1 MSRTRISL
9 CCVVGW
15 GLMLHHAA
23 AWAQDDE
30 LSAEE
35 ARQRQAV
42 ERFVTVLESNPRFGV
57 ALDRVYG
64 HYVERGEIEQ
74 FAQSYRDR
82 TAADPADGTAWMV
95 LGMIEFQRGRDS
107 QAVAAFREAEAQ
119 RADDALASYYLG
131 QAYVLIGRP
140 DEAVAA
146 FERAIERGPQR
157 TDLLQIYQALG
168 RVHQRAQRNEEA
180 LAVWDRLEQ
189 EFPDDQRV
197 QEEIARTLAE
207 EGDHAGA
214 LTRYEA
220 LAAGA
225 DDSYQQV
232 QFALKAAELK
242 LKLGQSSD
250 ATTAMEGLL
259 ADLRPESW
267 LYRDVRER
275 IEGIYLRTDD
285 YAGLAAYYEEWLEN
299 NPDDVDA
306 MTRLG
311 HALSVQG
318 RTPEAREWFGRAIE
332 RAPSNVTL
340 RLAYIEQLVA
350 ERDYDEAA
358 NQYEELNE
366 HDPNNPDHIAAW
378 GQLILENKT
387 LTEAERTARASD
399 VWKRMLEGH
408 PDDPVIITQV
418 ADLHRHAE
426 LNDEAIALY
435 QRAVELSPNDPQ
447 YREYLGEFYHRLKRP
462 EDAKQ
467 TWEAI
472 AAGDNRTTRNLVRL
486 AEVYAGFG
494 YMPEAIATMREACGM
509 QPEFSDRLRFA
520 EMLREEA
527 ILDEA
532 LEQVEIAAPLAETPD
547 ERQMVLN
554 ERIKCYQASGE
565 LPQRIADLRGELDAG
580 TDATSERW
588 QQLAL
593 YYEAERNMEQA
604 TVAIRTA
611 MGLDPE
617 SIPTLTTAARIF
629 ESSGQLGDAASVL
642 ASLTQLDRR
651 FRTEYLTEIARL
663 RLRLGQSDAAIQA
676 ADDLIAAAPGNP
688 EHYQFYASLCFQ
700 LGKTEEGL
708 EALRRSAAVNP
719 ADETALLALASAL
732 ADQFRTDEAIELYW
746 RAFERSPDL
755 EGQIGVIVKLTDLYL
770 RTNHFDRLVSRL
782 ETMQRDLDN
791 QRDMTICLA
800 NAYSSAG
807 DLGTAR
813 ITLESLVG
821 EDSRDVQ
828 LLTQLVRL
836 AELEEDF
843 EGAVK
848 YQRRINELAPA
859 SEGTVKLANLLMQTG
874 EIDEAELTWT
884 RIVEESSEQHR
895 VYQAIDR
902 LMQNSKFDTVL
913 AMSERLLE
921 DDPDDWE
928 ALIRCAMAQWNLE
941 DKEGAAER
949 CRELLSINEA
959 DEELSAQSKNQLQ
972 QRQTSG
978 SMSATTMWDQY
989 PEVLSRTQAA
999 YQVRQALG
1007 LDSDA
1012 YYYGYGRS
1020 MQQWTPQTFG
1030 QARIGALYIVLH
1042 VANEQETAPAVIE
1055 EFQTAA
1061 AAEDASQRDLWDWYY
1076 VLVSRQYTGIAT
1088 TGDQQTNIQAEM
1100 YGVVRRLSEGL
1111 DPGTCILYLNSL
1123 ASRPP
1128 TQQVLHAVPGG
1139 TVVVEGTESATT
1151 PEPLS
1156 DEELDHALQCF
1167 RIVRGQANAWK
1178 NYSAVHIVQY
1188 IVNELKLAKR
1198 EEQATE
1204 LYEEVVNSATS
1215 EADLMAVMGLAVERG
1230 EIDRVLEIA
1239 EQLEQ
1244 RRAASGTSA
1253 SMQSYYSGND
1263 VLSML
1268 TQLIA
1273 RRWAEKDR
1281 DAAVRIYD
1289 TGIAMLRTRFENQSP
1304 SQRSRSSTW
1313 NQGPYSLPVYFVQ
1326 TMEAPA
1332 GQQTYVN
1339 NNYIQLDY
1347 PAPNSYYD
1355 YSGITLLRNMY
1366 EIYNREDILS
1376 DLVEHIEAAADAE
1389 GSAATFAHL
1398 ALCYI
1403 YWWHDLKEDAADE
1416 MELAVAAMPDDIAL
1430 RLQLAS
1436 MLQQQGDAAGAL
1448 ATLDAVEPL
1457 NQSMLQQREIMALQ
1471 LAVTT
1476 RNSERARQAGERL
1489 FGLRLTTEIELQL
1502 ADFMHQAGLHD
1513 LAESLLE
1520 RARRS
1525 AGNRASSLLSLLQH
1539 YQAQGDSDTA
1549 VEIAFQIL
1557 RKSTPSGGMNRS
1569 SDNGARQLAI
1579 QVLSQSGQL
1588 DALIERA
1595 QQQLER
1601 SPNSLA
1607 LHQTLADYY
1616 SASGNSEKHVEMM
1629 QKIAALRPNDAMLQY
1644 QIGQQFSS
1652 AGKPA
1657 EACDFYLAALR
1668 EQPALLTN
1676 DYYSIQNTFE
1686 QAQRTDDFIA
1696 FLKDVDLTK
1705 LGQSY
1710 YVMNLVENLL
1720 QNENSREQAL
1730 ELFQRMWEAFPNERA
1745 NMLGNIYQ
1753 DEIWKLPIMYQYVH
1767 DAVIPAEGVALN
1779 DPWSGLQNYNVLAR
1793 LVQSAQAQNKLEEL
1807 QTEVTQKI
1815 EELPNWHGGQCVM
1828 AVIEAQQGK
1837 FDDSA
1842 ARLTALMDSQKQAI
1856 NLYTRYYVG
1865 MQLKQYDPLA
1875 PVLVRWYEEGMHE
1888 YQHDNW
1894 GWGGG
1899 PKTELA
1905 DAYLK
1910 ADRKLDARRTLL
1922 ELWDKQDF
1930 SRYYG
1935 YNPGYA
1941 AYARLANAVDLGQRL
1956 TNAGFPVDALRIYS
1970 EAAADPSQFQQAQQ
1984 YGGDYYK
1991 QQFEQGRSAAAAA
2004 INADTLTEALSLW
2017 LMTPEQPA
2025 AEASPMN
2032 STDPGAATEDATPPQ
2047 EKPDAPAID
2056 LLLTVQSK
2064 SLRESRVS
2072 SLFEPALKAV
2082 AGNDAALETVS
2093 TQLNAVRAEHE
2104 GDLSINVMAALLAFA
2119 DSDDAA
2125 AWQAATQSLVEQ
2137 AEAQPLDELAE
2148 GQRPNSRQRA
2158 QAKAQLPLWI
2168 VAREAL
2174 QHPETR
2180 AAGQVLAERA
2190 LTAARRQSDD
2200 TWMLAML
2207 REQGESSLQ
2216 NGDRATAEGRF
2227 LEMLDLILPQE
2238 PAAGEAP
2245 QPEKD
2250 RLSRK
2255 PTPASQ
2261 TPGF

>member
-1 MSRTRISL
+1 MSLVRLVRSSVLALLPALLLMPSSPAL
-9 CCVVGW
+9 CR
-15 GLMLHHAA
+15 
-23 AWAQDDE
+23 AQDDE

-35 ARQRQAV
+35 ARQQQAV
-42 ERFVTVLESNPRFGV
+42 ERFVQVLESNPRFGV

-64 HYVERGEIEQ
+64 HYVERGQIEQ

-82 TAADPADGTAWMV
+82 TAADSADGLAWMV
-95 LGMIEFQRGRDS
+95 LGMIEFQRGRDAE
-107 QAVAAFREAEAQ
+107 AVAALRKAEEH
-119 RADDALASYYLG
+119 RPEDPLASYYLG
-131 QAYVLIGRP
+131 QAYVLVGRP
-140 DEAVAA
+140 DEAAAA
-146 FERAIERGPQR
+146 FERAIEREPQR
-157 TDLLQIYQALG
+157 TDLLLIYQALG
-168 RVHQRAQRNEEA
+168 RVHQRAQRSEQA

-207 EGDHAGA
+207 EGDHAAA
-214 LTRYEA
+214 LERYEA
-220 LAAGA
+220 LAAGT

-232 QFALKAAELK
+232 QFALQAAELK
-242 LKLGQSSD
+242 LKLGRSSD
-250 ATTAMEGLL
+250 ATRDMETLL
-259 ADLRPESW
+259 VDLRPESW
-267 LYRDVRER
+267 LYQDVRER
-275 IEGIYLRTDD
+275 IEAIYLRTDD
-285 YAGLAAYYEEWLEN
+285 YAGLAAYYEGWLEN

-358 NQYEELNE
+358 SQYEELNE

-378 GQLILENKT
+378 GQLILENKE
-387 LTEAERTARASD
+387 LTDAERTARASE
-399 VWKRMLEGH
+399 VWKRLLEGH

-435 QRAVELSPNDPQ
+435 QRAIELSPNDPQ

-462 EDAKQ
+462 DDAKQ

-472 AAGDNRTTRNLVRL
+472 VGGNNRNTRNLVRL

-527 ILDEA
+527 IVDEA
-532 LEQVEIAAPLAETPD
+532 LEQIDIAAPLAETPD
-547 ERQMVLN
+547 ERQVVLN
-554 ERIKCYQASGE
+554 ERIKCYQAAGE

-580 TDATSERW
+580 TDATTERW

-593 YYEAERNMEQA
+593 YYEAERDMEQA

-611 MGLDPE
+611 MELDAE
-617 SIPTLTTAARIF
+617 SIPALTTAGRIF
-629 ESSGQLGDAASVL
+629 ESSGQLGDAARVL
-642 ASLTQLDRR
+642 ETLTQLDRR

-663 RLRLGQSDAAIQA
+663 RLRLGQSEAAIQA

-732 ADQFRTDEAIELYW
+732 AEQFRTDEAIELYW
-746 RAFERSPDL
+746 RAFERSADL
-755 EGQIGVIVKLTDLYL
+755 EGQISVIVRLTELYL

-813 ITLESLVG
+813 ITLEGLVG

-843 EGAVK
+843 EGAVR
-848 YQRRINELAPA
+848 YQRRINDLAP
-859 SEGTVKLANLLMQTG
+859 SPEGTIKLANLLMQTG

-884 RIVEESSEQHR
+884 RIVEESSEEHR

-902 LMQNSKFDTVL
+902 LMQNQKFETVL
-913 AMSERLLE
+913 AMSERLLA
-921 DDPDDWE
+921 DDPGDWE
-928 ALIRCAMAQWNLE
+928 ALIRCALAQWKLD

-949 CRELLSINEA
+949 CRDLLAIIEA
-959 DEELSAQSKNQLQ
+959 DEELSAQAKNQLQ

-978 SMSATTMWDQY
+978 SMSASTGWDQY
-989 PEVLSRTQAA
+989 PEVLMRTQAA
-999 YQVRQALG
+999 YEIRRALG
-1007 LDSDA
+1007 LDSN
-1012 YYYGYGRS
+1012 YYGYGQA
-1020 MQQWTPQTFG
+1020 MPAWTPQTFG
-1030 QARIGALYIVLH
+1030 QARLGALLIVLH
-1042 VANEQETAPAVIE
+1042 VANQQETAPAVIE
-1055 EFQTAA
+1055 EYQSAA

-1076 VLVSRQYTGIAT
+1076 LLTNAQYAGIAN
-1088 TGDQQTNIQAEM
+1088 TGDQPINIQAEM
-1100 YGVVRRLSEGL
+1100 YAVIRRLSEGL
-1111 DPGTCILYLNSL
+1111 DPGTCMLYLSNLS
-1123 ASRPP
+1123 SRPP
-1128 TQQVLHAVPGG
+1128 ATQVMQPAPPDEG
-1139 TVVVEGTESATT
+1139 TVAAPQVQ
-1151 PEPLS
+1151 PLS
-1156 DEELDHALQCF
+1156 SEELDHVLQCF
-1167 RIVRGQANAWK
+1167 RIVQAQASAWK
-1178 NYSAVHIVQY
+1178 SYSTVYVVQG
-1188 IVNELKLAKR
+1188 IVNELKLAGR
-1198 EEQATE
+1198 EDEATALYEQVVGAATSDVDLIAAMSLATE
-1204 LYEEVVNSATS
+1204 RE
-1215 EADLMAVMGLAVERG
+1215 DL
-1230 EIDRVLEIA
+1230 DRVLA
-1239 EQLEQ
+1239 LASQLEQ
-1244 RRAASGTSA
+1244 RRAAGGTAS
-1253 SMQSYYSGND
+1253 SMQSYYGGSD
-1263 VLSML
+1263 TLSAL
-1268 TQLIA
+1268 TQLMA
-1273 RRWAEKDR
+1273 RR
-1281 DAAVRIYD
+1281 AAANDYANVVMIFD
-1289 TGIAMLRTRFENQSP
+1289 TQMEMLRSRYTSQTA
-1304 SQRSRSSTW
+1304 SQRQRSSTW
-1313 NQGPYSLPVYFVQ
+1313 TQGPVQVPVYFVQ
-1326 TMEAPA
+1326 QTETPA
-1332 GQQTYVN
+1332 GTQSYVN

-1347 PAPNSYYD
+1347 PPPNAFYD
-1355 YSGITLLRNMY
+1355 YAGIALLRNMY
-1366 EIYNREDILS
+1366 EIYNRADTLS
-1376 DLVEHIEAAADAE
+1376 DLVQHIEADTAAQT
-1389 GSAATFAHL
+1389 GPAATFGHL

-1403 YWWHDLKEDAADE
+1403 YWWHDLKEDAAAE
-1416 MELAVAAMPDDIAL
+1416 LELAVAAIPDDVSL
-1430 RLQLAS
+1430 RIQLAA

-1457 NQSMLQQREIMALQ
+1457 NQAMLQQREIMALQ

-1476 RNSERARQAGERL
+1476 RNTERARQAGERL
-1489 FGLRLTTEIELQL
+1489 FGLRLSTELELQL
-1502 ADFMHQAGLHD
+1502 ADFMHQAGLND

-1539 YQAQGDSDTA
+1539 YQTQGDTETSI
-1549 VEIAFQIL
+1549 EIAFQIL
-1557 RKSTPSGGMNRS
+1557 RKSSPSGGMNQS
-1569 SDNGARQLAI
+1569 NDNGARQLAI

-1595 QQQLER
+1595 LQQLER

-1616 SASGNSEKHVEMM
+1616 SASGNTEEHVEMM
-1629 QKIAALRPNDAMLQY
+1629 QKIAALRPGDAQLQY
-1644 QIGQQFSS
+1644 QIAQQFSS

-1676 DYYSIQNTFE
+1676 DYYTIQNTFE

-1696 FLKDVDLTK
+1696 YLKEVDLTK

-1720 QNENSREQAL
+1720 QNESTRQQAL
-1730 ELFQRMWEAFPNERA
+1730 ELFQRMWDAFPNERPS
-1745 NMLGNIYQ
+1745 MLGNIYQ
-1753 DEIWKLPIMYQYVH
+1753 DEIWKLPVMYTYVH
-1767 DAVIPAEGVALN
+1767 DAVIPAEGAALN
-1779 DPWSGLQNYNVLAR
+1779 DPWSGLQNYNVLSR
-1793 LVQSAQAQNKLEEL
+1793 LVQAAQAQNKLEEL
-1807 QTEVTQKI
+1807 QAEVTQRA
-1815 EELPNWHGGQCVM
+1815 EQLPNWHGGQCVL

-1837 FDDSA
+1837 FDESA
-1842 ARLTALMDSQKQAI
+1842 ARLTSLMDSQKQAI
-1856 NLYTRYYVG
+1856 TLYTRYYVG

-1875 PVLVRWYEEGMHE
+1875 TVLVRWYEEGMHE

-1910 ADRKLDARRTLL
+1910 AGRKLDARLTLL

-1941 AYARLANAVDLGQRL
+1941 AYARLANAVDLAQRL
-1956 TNAGFPVDALRIYS
+1956 TTAGFPVDALRIYT
-1970 EAAADPSQFQQAQQ
+1970 EAAADPTQFQQAQQ

-1991 QQFEQGRSAAAAA
+1991 QQFEQGRAAAAGA

-2017 LMTPEQPA
+2017 LAAPAQPA
-2025 AEASPMN
+2025 ASETPMETENPAASSD
-2032 STDPGAATEDATPPQ
+2032 STAPPEEQ
-2047 EKPDAPAID
+2047 PSAPAID

-2082 AGNDAALETVS
+2082 AGNDAALEKVS
-2093 TQLNAVRAEHE
+2093 TQLEAVRAANEN
-2104 GDLSINVMAALLAFA
+2104 DLSISVMTALLAFA
-2119 DSDDAA
+2119 DADNPET
-2125 AWQAATQSLVEQ
+2125 WQSAMQQLVEQ
-2137 AEAQPLDELAE
+2137 AEAQPLDDLPE

-2158 QAKAQLPLWI
+2158 QAQEQLALWI

-2174 QHPETR
+2174 QHPQTR
-2180 AAGQVLAERA
+2180 AAGLTLAERA
-2190 LTAARRQSDD
+2190 LTAARRQTDD

-2207 REQGESSLQ
+2207 REQGEASLHS
-2216 NGDRATAEGRF
+2216 GDSDTAEARF
-2227 LEMLDLILPQE
+2227 LEMLNVILPQE
-2238 PAAGEAP
+2238 APAGAEP
-2245 QPEKD
+2245 EREKD
-2250 RLSRK
+2250 PLSRK

-2261 TPGF
+2261 VPGF